1 MMLRTFLPKVEQR
14 YALTGLVFGASLPF
28 FFFAADYL
36 LRAQPQE
43 SLFGFSAPTATALA
57 LMPVFFGVGFYQ
69 IGRSKA
75 QLIDELAQR
84 RQTEERLSHDAYHD
98 RLTGLANRFC

>member
-1 MMLRTFLPKVEQR
+1 MMLKTLLPRIEQR
-14 YALTGLVFGASLPF
+14 YALTGSVFGAFLPAF
-28 FFFAADYL
+28 CFAADQL
-36 LRAQPQE
+36 LRDQTQA

-84 RQTEERLSHDAYHD
+84 RQTE
-98 RLTGLANRFC
+98 